1 MFSICRN
8 VLLPA
13 ACILATAP
21 SALSQ
26 TSYPF
31 IFSLYPC
38 GLQRGT
44 TAEITLDG
52 QYNYHSAYKVII
64 EGAGV
69 SGEVAVPKDGWPAP
83 DAKTKA
89 LPVLNQIKLK
99 LTAAPDAPLGVPEVR
114 VITPRGG
121 SSAGQIVIG
130 DEPEIMEKDPNN
142 DTAQA
147 QETTAPATING
158 RIHQPE
164 HRDTFK
170 FKP

>member
-1 MFSICRN
+1 MQSICRK

-13 ACILATAP
+13 ACIMATAS
-21 SALSQ
+21 SALAQ

-69 SGEVAVPKDGWPAP
+69 SGEVQVPKDGWPAA

-89 LPVLNQIKLK
+89 IPVLNQIKLK
-99 LTAAPDAPLGVPEVR
+99 LTAAPDAPLGVREVR
-114 VITPRGG
+114 VITPRGV
-121 SSAGQIVIG
+121 SSAGQILIG
-130 DEPEIMEKDPNN
+130 DEPEIMETEPNN
-142 DTAQA
+142 CATHDPYN
-147 QETTAPATING
+147 TAPVT
-158 RIHQPE
+158 
-164 HRDTFK
+164 
-170 FKP
+170 